1 MVRRVKAAI
10 RRLDQFCVWVLL
22 YRLGNEAQALAGLM
36 NSMRDFDA
44 PLEASL

>member
-1 MVRRVKAAI
+1 
-10 RRLDQFCVWVLL
+10 VLL

-44 PLEASL
+44 PLEAPL